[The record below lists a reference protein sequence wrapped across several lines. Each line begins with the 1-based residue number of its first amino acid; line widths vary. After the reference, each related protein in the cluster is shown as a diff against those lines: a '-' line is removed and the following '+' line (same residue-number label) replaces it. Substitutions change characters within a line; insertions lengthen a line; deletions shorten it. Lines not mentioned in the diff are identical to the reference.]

1 MFMPFRSHLARS
13 FDFALRSNQA
23 IAAIV
28 ALAAVAGVVVWV
40 GGEPAEVLL
49 APVHAFTLWALVRE
63 IDPDHQWSAL
73 LAAVSVAVWAL
84 VGGPVGSPLPA
95 GGLAVAGRL
104 MTATTGRRPLLL
116 DMAAV
121 SVIGVA
127 IGFTVAG
134 WVAGFGVALALYL
147 DDRFAPA
154 SRGIQLGAAAVTA
167 IGATVVAAA
176 AGAFPETMPAIVPYV
191 TVAAGLLALGLVVR
205 EPSPPTSRVD
215 ARYAAPLD
223 QTRLHVSRTT
233 IGVLVFLM
241 TIFLGAETE
250 QLLPILGALL
260 LVVISNEL
268 EPKPRDRR

>member
-1 MFMPFRSHLARS
+1 
-13 FDFALRSNQA
+13 
-23 IAAIV
+23 
-28 ALAAVAGVVVWV
+28 
-40 GGEPAEVLL
+40 
-49 APVHAFTLWALVRE
+49 
-63 IDPDHQWSAL
+63 
-73 LAAVSVAVWAL
+73 
-84 VGGPVGSPLPA
+84 
-95 GGLAVAGRL
+95 
-104 MTATTGRRPLLL
+104 
-116 DMAAV
+116 MAAV

-241 TIFLGAETE
+241 TTFLGAETE